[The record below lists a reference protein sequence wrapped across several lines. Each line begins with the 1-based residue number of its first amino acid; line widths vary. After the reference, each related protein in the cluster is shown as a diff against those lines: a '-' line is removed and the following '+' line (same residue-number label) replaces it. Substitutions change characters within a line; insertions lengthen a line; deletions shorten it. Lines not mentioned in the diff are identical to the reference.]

1 MPESFQNA
9 TGARFTLAIATSLLL
24 MAAGPGPSP
33 DAAVSDGRLRV
44 LLPSRPA
51 AGYFR
56 LDNHG
61 ATPLDLV
68 GASSPACGSVM
79 LHRSM
84 HKGAMESMDMV
95 DHVAVPPHGSVRFAP
110 GGYHLMCMD
119 PVGGLQRGQTVPVTL
134 SFAGG
139 GSVTANFTVEGAR
152 GS

>member
-1 MPESFQNA
+1 MPESFQ
-9 TGARFTLAIATSLLL
+9 TTTTARFTITIAAALLL

-61 ATPLDLV
+61 ATALDLV
-68 GASSPACGSVM
+68 SASSPVCGSLM

-84 HKGAMESMDMV
+84 HTGGMESMDMV
-95 DHVAVPPHGSVRFAP
+95 DHVAVPPHGSVQFAP
-110 GGYHLMCMD
+110 GGYHLMCMQ
-119 PVGGLQRGQTVPVTL
+119 PVSGLQHGQTVPVTL

-139 GSVTANFTVEGAR
+139 GSVTANFAVEGAR
-152 GS
+152 GP